1 VISIE
6 IDPTPF
12 LERTKELR
20 ANADQLPFVLSR
32 LLNNA
37 AFNARRVLVETTW
50 PSHVRVFNKAFIGAA
65 LRVDT
70 STKTNLVIRIYD
82 TLRNRA
88 HLLEHAK
95 GGTERPFKARR
106 FAIPISDRV
115 RKGAH
120 GIVQRDKP
128 ASIIERTPKRA
139 LRITQTGIFVG
150 EAGRLHLIYS
160 LKPQTM
166 QPPDVPFYDDF
177 NYVMTNDMRTGFDEA
192 MIAAMRTRR

>member
-20 ANADQLPFVLSR
+20 AKADQLPFVLSR

-37 AFNARRVLVETTW
+37 AFNARRVLIETTW
-50 PSHVRVFNKAFIGAA
+50 PSHVQVRNKAFLGAA

-70 STKTNLVIRIYD
+70 STKTDLEVRIYD
-82 TLRNRA
+82 VLRNRG

-95 GGTERPFKARR
+95 GGVERPFRSR
-106 FAIPISDRV
+106 VFAIPAPGRV
-115 RKGAH
+115 RRTAH
-120 GIVQRDKP
+120 GVSQRDTP
-128 ASIIERTPKRA
+128 AAIIARTPKRA
-139 LRITQTGIFVG
+139 LRVTSRGIFVG

-160 LKPQTM
+160 LKPQIS
-166 QPPDVPFYDDF
+166 QPQDVPFYDDF